1 MSLQVCSKDSHA
13 VFLFSLCSLW
23 LTLISLNDSWCW
35 TSFLNVFLWLQKWCY
50 QRCNVNAVIVDE
62 LDHCKKMNSI
72 ILNIIAVHLKIS
84 LVRLILSFN
93 LIINARMKHN
103 AKFSL
108 DQKMIAQRCSK
119 VWCKYKISVRD
130 YIIKSLVILNYS
142 VKKEI
147 DQIKSN
153 HCLLSKNVVHHLEK
167 MIDYNHN
174 AVVEDIWD
182 ACAVRKINDE
192 VHDNAFS
199 YFSRSKQTIQKLSDS
214 VM

>member
-1 MSLQVCSKDSHA
+1 
-13 VFLFSLCSLW
+13 
-23 LTLISLNDSWCW
+23 
-35 TSFLNVFLWLQKWCY
+35 
-50 QRCNVNAVIVDE
+50 
-62 LDHCKKMNSI
+62 MNSI

-84 LVRLILSFN
+84 FKNLILSLD
-93 LIINARMKHN
+93 LIINVRMKRS

-108 DQKMIAQRCSK
+108 DQKIIAQWCSK

-130 YIIKSLVILNYS
+130 YIIRSLVILNYF

-167 MIDYNHN
+167 MIDYNYN
-174 AVVEDIWD
+174 AVVKDIWD
-182 ACAVRKINDE
+182 ACAVRKIDDE

-199 YFSRSKQTIQKLSDS
+199 YSSRSKQTIQKLSDF